1 MFYSDYHIHSRFSGD
16 CNEDL
21 DEIIKKSI
29 GLGLREIAITDHF
42 EKDMIN
48 LSKEWDI
55 DLNKYSEEI
64 LRLKEKYR
72 KEIEIKL
79 GLEVGIQ
86 YQTIDFFEKELKKY
100 PLDFVIASS
109 HGIDRYDLSVGVLQE
124 GKTRDEMQ
132 DLYFRTVLKNVE
144 NYKKFNVYGHLDFVT
159 RYGGAKFRGMNI
171 ENHMDVIEKILKGL
185 IDKGKGIEINTS
197 GYRYGE
203 NRVYP
208 DFDIIKKYFDL
219 GGEII
224 TIGSDSHR
232 KDDITKDFKVAYEIL
247 EKLGVK
253 YISSFEKMEPSFIK
267 IK

>member
-29 GLGLREIAITDHF
+29 SLGLKEIAITDHL
-42 EKDMIN
+42 EKDMID
-48 LSKEWDI
+48 LSENWNI

-64 LRLKEKYR
+64 LRLKEKY
-72 KEIEIKL
+72 KNEINIKL
-79 GLEVGIQ
+79 GLEVGVQ
-86 YQTIDFFEKELKKY
+86 PQTIDFFEEELKKY
-100 PLDFVIASS
+100 PLDFVIGSS
-109 HGIDRYDLSVGVLQE
+109 HGINRYDLSVGILQE

-132 DLYFRTVLKNVE
+132 DLYFRTVLENVKKY
-144 NYKKFNVYGHLDFVT
+144 NKFNVYGHLDFVT
-159 RYGGAKFRGMNI
+159 RYGGPKYRGMNI
-171 ENHMDVIEKILKGL
+171 ENHIEVIEEILKGL
-185 IDKGKGIEINTS
+185 ISKGKGIEINTS

-208 DFDIIKKYFDL
+208 AFDIIKKYFDL

-232 KDDITKDFKVAYEIL
+232 KGDITKDFKVAYDIL
-247 EKLGVK
+247 ERLDVK
-253 YISSFEKMEPSFIK
+253 YISSFEKMEPKFIK